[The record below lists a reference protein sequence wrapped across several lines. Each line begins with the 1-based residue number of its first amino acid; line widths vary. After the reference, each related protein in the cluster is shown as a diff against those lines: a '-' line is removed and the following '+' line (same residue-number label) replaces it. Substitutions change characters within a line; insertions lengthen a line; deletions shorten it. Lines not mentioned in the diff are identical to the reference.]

1 MKWTKTL
8 PRVSG
13 QFWVRTKEDRHTWI
27 GDVEGRDETEDG
39 WVWLRGGDYRIYL
52 TPNTRAECGDEMQDD
67 SWLKWE
73 WAGPI
78 PLPEE

>member
-1 MKWTKTL
+1 MKWAKTL

-13 QFWVRTKEDRHTWI
+13 QFWVRMKDDSHPWI
-27 GDVEGRDETEDG
+27 GDVEGRDDTEDG
-39 WVWLRGGDYRIYL
+39 WVWMDCSNRIYL
-52 TPNTRAECGDEMQDD
+52 TPNTRHECGDEMQND
-67 SWLKWE
+67 SWLEWE